1 MSSRN
6 EKNPFL
12 NQSHA
17 AVAALIV
24 LALIWGY
31 NWVVMKVALK
41 DCGPFTFAA
50 MRTTFGALVIF
61 PLMSLKGKPVLPKSV
76 PKVFLL
82 GLLQTTAFIGFTFWA
97 LVGGGV
103 GKTAVLVYTMPF
115 WLLIMAR
122 FYLGEFIRGV
132 QWLAVLVSC
141 AGLFLIFEPWHGRG
155 GLFSEMLAILAGI
168 SWAASVIAAKRIRR
182 QETMPL
188 LSLTAWQML
197 FGAVPLI
204 IIALL
209 AHEGPV
215 NWSPSF
221 IAALLYNIVPGNA
234 VAWFLW
240 MFIVEKLPAGAAGM
254 GSLAIPL
261 VGVLAAWIQIG
272 EKPGLYEGAGML
284 LIGAALLI
292 LSLNALYTRQ

>member
-1 MSSRN
+1 MKRN
-6 EKNPFL
+6 FSLNPV
-12 NQSHA
+12 HT

-50 MRTTFGALVIF
+50 LRTTFGALVIF
-61 PLMSLKGKPVLPKSV
+61 PLLPWKGGPALPKAV
-76 PKVFLL
+76 PKVVLF
-82 GLLQTTAFIGFTFWA
+82 GFLQTTAFLGLTFWA
-97 LVGGGV
+97 LVNGGV

-132 QWLAVLVSC
+132 QWLAVLISC
-141 AGLFLIFEPWHGRG
+141 AGLVLIFEPWHAPG
-155 GLFSEMLAILAGI
+155 GLFSEILAVLAGI
-168 SWAASVIAAKRIRR
+168 SWAASVIAAKRLQREEAI
-182 QETMPL
+182 PL
-188 LSLTAWQML
+188 LPLTAWQML
-197 FGAVPLI
+197 FGAIPLV

-209 AHEGPV
+209 VREGPI

-221 IAALLYNIVPGNA
+221 IAALLYNVVPGNA

-240 MFIVEKLPAGAAGM
+240 MFILKKLPAGVAGM

-261 VGVLAAWIQIG
+261 VGVLSAWLQLG
-272 EKPGLYEGAGML
+272 ERPGLLEGAGML
-284 LIGAALLI
+284 LIVLALLI
-292 LSLNALYTRQ
+292 LSLNAMRGRQ